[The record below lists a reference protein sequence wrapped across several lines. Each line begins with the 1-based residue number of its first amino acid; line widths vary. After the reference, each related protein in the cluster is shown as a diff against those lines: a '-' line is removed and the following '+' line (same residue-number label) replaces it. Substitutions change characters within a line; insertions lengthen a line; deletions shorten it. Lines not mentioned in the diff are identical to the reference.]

1 VSAEVSICIPV
12 YNGGPFIRETVRS
25 VLDQTFTDFELVVLD
40 NRSTDDTLQ
49 RLEEFDDPRMRV
61 KQADDHVDAVSNFNR
76 ATAECRGELVKLVC
90 ADDTL
95 APDCVEVEVQ
105 ALRDHPSATMV
116 AARRDI
122 VDEHG
127 RQMLKGRGLAGM
139 EGLVDG
145 AEAIARCVRAGTNVI
160 GDPATVLMR
169 RSALEGLE
177 GPWSHTWP
185 YVVDLDLWF
194 RLLHD
199 GDLAAVPRT
208 LSHFRVHRSGWSAA
222 LRSSQAKQ
230 ARALFAREAER
241 PGSRVTRGD
250 RLLGGVRAQVLQ
262 YGRQAL
268 YAIPRP
274 APAAMNAE
282 T

>member
-12 YNGGPFIRETVRS
+12 YNGGAFIGETLRT
-25 VLDQTFTDFELVVLD
+25 VLDQTFTDFELVVVD
-40 NRSTDDTLQ
+40 NVSTDDTLE
-49 RLEEFDDPRMRV
+49 RVGEFDDPRLRV
-61 KQADDHVDAVSNFNR
+61 VEADEHVDAVSNFNR
-76 ATAECRGELVKLVC
+76 ATAECQGTFVKLVC

-95 APDCVEVEVQ
+95 VPDCVEVEVQ
-105 ALRDHPSATMV
+105 ALRDTPSAAMV

-127 RQMLKGRGLAGM
+127 RQLIKARGLAGM
-139 EGLVDG
+139 EGLVRGSD
-145 AEAIARCVRAGTNVI
+145 AIARCVRAGTNVI

-169 RSALEGLE
+169 ASALEHLA
-177 GPWSHTWP
+177 GPWSHRWP
-185 YVVDLDLWF
+185 YMVDLELWF
-194 RLLHD
+194 RLLHE
-199 GDLAAVPRT
+199 GDLVAIPRT
-208 LSHFRVHRSGWSAA
+208 LSHFRVHRSGWTAA
-222 LRSSQAKQ
+222 LGSTQAKQ

-241 PGSRVTRGD
+241 PGSHVTRRDQLMGA
-250 RLLGGVRAQVLQ
+250 VRAQALQ

-274 APAAMNAE
+274 APAAMKAE